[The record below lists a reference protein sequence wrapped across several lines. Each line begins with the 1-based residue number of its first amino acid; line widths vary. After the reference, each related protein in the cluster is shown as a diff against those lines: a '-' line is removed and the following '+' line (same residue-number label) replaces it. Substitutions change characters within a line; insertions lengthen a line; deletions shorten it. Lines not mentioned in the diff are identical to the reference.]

1 MMSVKRILG
10 MAKKEALQI
19 RRDKIVLRIPLVMP
33 ILWMFIL
40 SFAFVVTP
48 NNLNLT
54 IIDKADNVGS
64 AKMIQKIKANENIHL
79 ESSANNRLIIKE
91 DNSFALDLDGIDL
104 INSRA
109 LESEIKKS
117 IVFSNS
123 FDIKYSYNVID
134 KTDLFI
140 IPGIIGLVL
149 QNIITFLTAISIV
162 KEKEK
167 GTYSQLL
174 FSPMTFFEIII
185 GKIIPYFLI
194 GIFDLFVLSF
204 LATFFFDVNI
214 LAVLLPYLVAG
225 ILFILSSLMLGILI
239 SSISKNQ
246 MQALLFTVFLLLP
259 SILCSNFVFPVDS
272 MPVFLRYL
280 SLGMPLTYFNDLSR
294 EIIIR
299 NQPLLDLTAPL
310 LSLIGIIVITMFLS
324 IFILNKNRRI

>member
-117 IVFSNS
+117 IALSNS

-140 IPGIIGLVL
+140 LPGIIG
-149 QNIITFLTAISIV
+149 
-162 KEKEK
+162 
-167 GTYSQLL
+167 
-174 FSPMTFFEIII
+174 
-185 GKIIPYFLI
+185 
-194 GIFDLFVLSF
+194 
-204 LATFFFDVNI
+204 
-214 LAVLLPYLVAG
+214 
-225 ILFILSSLMLGILI
+225 
-239 SSISKNQ
+239 
-246 MQALLFTVFLLLP
+246 
-259 SILCSNFVFPVDS
+259 
-272 MPVFLRYL
+272 
-280 SLGMPLTYFNDLSR
+280 
-294 EIIIR
+294 
-299 NQPLLDLTAPL
+299 
-310 LSLIGIIVITMFLS
+310 
-324 IFILNKNRRI
+324 